1 MHTVQEHE
9 PVAPEVLYYIYT
21 TLQSRGKQANH
32 PLGRGNGEMR
42 RVGIGNWALGIGHW
56 ELEIISN
63 QQPTTN
69 Y

>member
-32 PLGRGNGEMR
+32 PLGRDSG
-42 RVGIGNWALGIGHW
+42 
-56 ELEIISN
+56 
-63 QQPTTN
+63 
-69 Y
+69 